1 VALAGTAID
10 EQLER
15 LQKLAQAVA
24 NHSLR
29 GLTWYADLSLDAVEK
44 IRVLRAT
51 AKVNLALLPK
61 GDDLRLHLG
70 ANWVD
75 LDEEIYALVL
85 RIGRELES

>member
-1 VALAGTAID
+1 VALAHTAID
-10 EQLER
+10 EQLQR
-15 LQKLAQAVA
+15 LQELAQAAA
-24 NHSLR
+24 NESLR
-29 GLTWYADLSLDAVEK
+29 SLTWYADLQLEAVEK

-75 LDEEIYALVL
+75 LDGKIYALVQQ
-85 RIGRELES
+85 IGRELGS

>member
-1 VALAGTAID
+1 MALAVTRID
-10 EQLER
+10 EQLQR
-15 LQKLAQAVA
+15 LQELAQSVA
-24 NHSLR
+24 NQSLP
-29 GLTWYADLSLDAVEK
+29 GLHWYADLALDAVEK

-75 LDEEIYALVL
+75 LDEDVYALVL
-85 RIGRELES
+85 AIGRELES